1 MISYISDSQV
11 KENERRPGGRL
22 IEIDGEEFYH
32 LENYDKMPPF
42 LMSIVSDSDHWMYI
56 SSTGGL
62 TAGRK
67 NPDLAIF
74 PYYTDDKIHESY
86 SNTGGITIVK
96 MYDGEKAHIWEPF
109 SRNYEH
115 LYNISRDLYKHVTGN
130 SLVFEETNLDLA
142 LSFKVQWMNSE
153 KYGWIRKTSLKNIG
167 SENREI
173 TLLDGIRNV
182 LPYGILKT
190 TQEQFSTLMDAYKK
204 TELDPA
210 TNLGIFS
217 MSSIPVDRAEPSEA
231 LKATTV
237 WTTAKDIKNTL
248 LSSLQIDNFRRGE
261 KIESESLKKGIRG
274 AYIIEKALG
283 LKPGSNH
290 SYMIIL
296 EVAQDSRN
304 VINLLEAIREN
315 QITEEKID
323 QDVVSGTANLKKMVE
338 KADGIQ
344 HTGDKL
350 LSARHF
356 ANVLFNI
363 MRGGIFEDAYR
374 IEVSEFKKHLMNF
387 NHDVLRKHEKW
398 IATLPAELNY
408 MSLLEEVRKKKDKDL
423 SRLIL
428 EYLPLTFSRRHG
440 DPSRPWN
447 RFLIDIKDPQGGR
460 TRSYE
465 GNWRD
470 IFQNWEALSFSY
482 PRFLPGMIAKFF
494 NASTE
499 DGYNPY
505 RITSSGIDWE
515 VQEPDNPWSFIGY
528 WGDHQVIYILKLM
541 ELSNDFFPGMLEEM
555 LNEEIFV
562 YANVPYRIRPY
573 EEILD
578 SPYTTI
584 DFDEKLNKILMERA
598 EKIGADGKLV
608 TDSNGK
614 IIHASLVEK
623 ILVSLLTKLSNFIP
637 GAGIWMNTQRP
648 EWNDANNALVGYGV
662 SMVTLNYL
670 RRYLAFLKK
679 IVERS
684 GKKNFKI
691 SEELEFFFNTLRDVF
706 KENRMILSSEMDSR
720 QRKLITDQLGTAGS
734 KYREKVYNGFSG
746 QRRTLHND
754 DLTEFLEICLESIE
768 TTIRSN
774 KRKDEL
780 FHAYNL
786 INISEDEIKVENLQ
800 LMLEGQVSA
809 ISSGILNPDEV
820 LALLKALR
828 NSELYREDQNS
839 YMLYPAQELP
849 AFTDKNLI
857 STDFSEKY
865 PVLRKLMNKEDLGI
879 INQDSNGD
887 LHFHGDFRNV
897 GILKEKIERLE
908 STGLIKLE
916 KSEKNELYRLYEELF
931 NHHSF
936 TGRSGSFYK
945 YEGLGS
951 IYWHMVS
958 KLLLSVGE
966 YLKWIEDLED
976 YSDQYGQIKK
986 YYYDIKEG
994 IGVHK
999 NPDEYGAIPTDPY
1012 SHTPSMLGAQQPGM
1026 TGQVKEDILSRW
1038 MELGL
1043 EIKDGEIFISSK
1055 TWEKEEFKENGT
1067 LDFTFCGTI
1076 FNYRPGKGNYII
1088 ITDCE
1093 GNEHKMDGSKINKE
1107 FSDSIFSR
1115 NDEIP
1120 RVTVF
1125 YKK

>member
-1 MISYISDSQV
+1 MISFIANSQIQ
-11 KENERRPGGRL
+11 ENKRKPEGRL
-22 IEIDGEEFYH
+22 IEFEGEEFYH
-32 LENYDKMPPF
+32 LKNYDKMPPF

-67 NPDLAIF
+67 NPDLALF

-86 SNTGGITIVK
+86 HTTGSITVVR
-96 MYDGEKAHIWEPF
+96 MNDGKKISIWEPF

-130 SLVFEETNLDLA
+130 SLIFEETNHDLA
-142 LSFKVQWMNSE
+142 LSFMVQWMNSE
-153 KYGWIRKTSLKNIG
+153 KYGWIRKTRLKNIG
-167 SENREI
+167 SENRKI
-173 TLLDGIRNV
+173 ALLDGIRNI

-204 TELDPA
+204 NELDQD

-231 LKATTV
+231 LKATTA
-237 WTTAKDIKNTL
+237 WTTAENITHTL
-248 LSSLQIDNFRRGE
+248 LSSLQIDDFRRGE
-261 KIESESLKKGIRG
+261 KIESEFLKKGIRG
-274 AYIIEKALG
+274 AYIIEKRVV
-283 LKPGSNH
+283 LKPGFNH

-296 EVAQDSRN
+296 EVAQDSRD
-304 VINLLEAIREN
+304 VINLLEAIKKKD
-315 QITEEKID
+315 ITEEKID
-323 QDVVSGTANLKKMVE
+323 QDVVSGTLNLQRMVE

-363 MRGGIFEDAYR
+363 MRGGIFENAYR
-374 IEVSEFKKHLMNF
+374 IEVRDFKKHLMIF
-387 NHDVLRKHEKW
+387 NRDVLRTHEKW
-398 IATLPAELNY
+398 IDTLPDKMDY
-408 MSLLEEVRKKKDKDL
+408 MSLLEEVKKEKDKDL
-423 SRLIL
+423 YRLSL

-447 RFLIDIKDPQGGR
+447 RFSIDIKDPQGGR
-460 TRSYE
+460 MRSYE

-482 PRFLPGMIAKFF
+482 PLFLSGMIAKFF

-541 ELSNDFFPGMLEEM
+541 ELSDDFFPGMLEEM

-562 YANVPYRIRPY
+562 YANVPYRIRSY
-573 EEILD
+573 AEILA

-584 DFDEKLNKILMERA
+584 DFDEKLNKILMKR
-598 EKIGADGKLV
+598 EKKLGADGKLV
-608 TDSNGK
+608 TDREGK
-614 IIHASLVEK
+614 IIHVNLMEK

-662 SMVTLNYL
+662 SMVTLYYL

-679 IVERS
+679 IMESS

-691 SEELEFFFNTLRDVF
+691 SKELEFFFNTLRDIF
-706 KENRMILSSEMDSR
+706 KENQMILSSELDSR
-720 QRKLITDQLGTAGS
+720 QRKLITDQLGIAGS

-746 QRRTLHND
+746 HRRTLHNS
-754 DLTEFLEICLESIE
+754 DLMEFLAICLESIE

-774 KRKDEL
+774 ERKDKL

-786 INISEDEIKVENLQ
+786 INITGDEIKVENLH

-809 ISSGILNPDEV
+809 ISSGILTPYEV
-820 LALLKALR
+820 LSLLKALR
-828 NSELYREDQNS
+828 NSGLYREDQKS
-839 YMLYPAQELP
+839 YMLYPAKELP

-857 STDFSEKY
+857 PADFSDKY
-865 PVLRKLMNKEDLGI
+865 PVLKKLMNKEDLGI
-879 INQDSNGD
+879 INQDANGD
-887 LHFHGDFRNV
+887 LHFQGDFRNA

-908 STGLIKLE
+908 ATGLIKLE
-916 KSEKNELYRLYEELF
+916 ESDKDDLYRLYEELF
-931 NHHSF
+931 DHHSF

-966 YLKWIEDLED
+966 YLKWIEGWKD
-976 YSDQYGQIKK
+976 YDDHYEQIKE

-999 NPDEYGAIPTDPY
+999 SPDEYGAIPTDPY
-1012 SHTPSMLGAQQPGM
+1012 SHTPSMLGVQQPGM

-1043 EIKDGEIFISSK
+1043 EIKEGEIFISSK
-1055 TWEKEEFKENGT
+1055 MWKKEEFNENGT
-1067 LDFTFCGTI
+1067 LDFTFCGTV
-1076 FNYRPGKGNYII
+1076 FNYRPGKESYII
-1088 ITDCE
+1088 ITDGE
-1093 GNEHKMDGSKINKE
+1093 GNEYKMDGNSISRK
-1107 FSDSIFSR
+1107 FSELIFSR
-1115 NDEIP
+1115 SDEIS
-1120 RVTVF
+1120 RVTVI
-1125 YKK
+1125 YEN

>member
-1 MISYISDSQV
+1 MIAYISDSRV
-11 KENERRPGGRL
+11 KENERKPGGRL
-22 IEIDGEEFYH
+22 TEIEGEEFYH

-86 SNTGGITIVK
+86 HTTGGITIIRVQN
-96 MYDGEKAHIWEPF
+96 GEKIRVWEPF
-109 SRNYEH
+109 SGNYEH

-130 SLVFEETNLDLA
+130 SLIFKETNHDLA
-142 LSFKVQWMNSE
+142 LIFEVQWMNSE
-153 KYGWIRKTSLKNIG
+153 KYGWIRKTNLKNIG
-167 SENREI
+167 TEKREI
-173 TLLDGIRNV
+173 TLLDGIRNI

-237 WTTAKDIKNTL
+237 WTTAKNIKNTL
-248 LSSLQIDNFRRGE
+248 LSSLQIDDFRRGE
-261 KIESESLKKGIRG
+261 SIETETLKKGIRG
-274 AYIIEKALG
+274 AYIIEKTLV
-283 LKPGSNH
+283 LEPESNH
-290 SYMIIL
+290 SYMIISEL
-296 EVAQDSRN
+296 AQDSSN
-304 VINLLEAIREN
+304 VINLLKAIRKN
-315 QITEEKID
+315 YITEEKII
-323 QDVVSGTANLKKMVE
+323 QDVVSGTVNLKRMVE

-350 LSARHF
+350 LSTRHF

-374 IEVSEFKKHLMNF
+374 IELSEFKKHLMIF

-398 IATLPAELNY
+398 IDTLPAELDY

-423 SRLIL
+423 YRLSL

-447 RFLIDIKDPQGGR
+447 RFSIDIKDPQGGR

-482 PRFLPGMIAKFF
+482 PIFLSGMIAKFF

-555 LNEEIFV
+555 LDEEIFV

-573 EEILD
+573 EEIVD

-584 DFDEKLNKILMERA
+584 DFDEKMNKILMERA
-598 EKIGADGKLV
+598 KKIGADGKLV
-608 TDSNGK
+608 TDSNGR
-614 IIHASLVEK
+614 IIHATMVEK

-662 SMVTLNYL
+662 SMVTLYYL

-691 SEELEFFFNTLRDVF
+691 SKELEFFFNTLRDIF

-746 QRRTLHND
+746 HRRNLHNGE
-754 DLTEFLEICLESIE
+754 LTEFLEICLESVE
-768 TTIRSN
+768 TTIRTNERSD
-774 KRKDEL
+774 KL

-786 INISEDEIKVENLQ
+786 ISITRDEIKLENLQ

-809 ISSGILNPDEV
+809 ISSGILTPDEV
-820 LALLKALR
+820 LSLLKALR
-828 NSELYREDQNS
+828 DSEIYREDQNS
-839 YMLYPAQELP
+839 YMLYPAKKLP
-849 AFTDKNLI
+849 GFTDKNLI
-857 STDFSEKY
+857 PADYPEKY
-865 PVLRKLMNKEDLGI
+865 PVLKKIMDKEDLGI

-887 LHFHGDFRNV
+887 LHVQGDFRNV
-897 GILKEKIERLE
+897 WILKEKIERLE
-908 STGLIKLE
+908 ATGLIELE
-916 KSEKNELYRLYEELF
+916 KSEKNDLYRLYEELF

-966 YLKWIEDLED
+966 YLKWIEGLEE
-976 YSDQYGQIKK
+976 YSDQYEQIKEH
-986 YYYDIKEG
+986 YYDIKEG

-999 NPDEYGAIPTDPY
+999 NPEDYGAIPIDPY

-1043 EIKDGEIFISSK
+1043 EIKEGEIFISSEMWK
-1055 TWEKEEFKENGT
+1055 KEEFKENGS
-1067 LDFTFCGTI
+1067 LDFTFCGTL
-1076 FNYRPGKGNYII
+1076 FNYRPGKESYII
-1088 ITDCE
+1088 VTDSE
-1093 GNEHKMDGSKINKE
+1093 ENEHKMDGNRISNK
-1107 FSDSIFSR
+1107 FSELIFKRS
-1115 NDEIP
+1115 DEIS
-1120 RVTVF
+1120 RVTVI
-1125 YKK
+1125 YEN